1 MEEDSEKWALVFLAM
16 GVGGGI
22 GVFFQVSFSPI
33 YYKKTSLV
41 PRSSCFFLEGGGGF
55 SIDFLIY

>member
-16 GVGGGI
+16 AVGGGI

-33 YYKKTSLV
+33 RYKIKFRGV
-41 PRSSCFFLEGGGGF
+41 RRPSCLGGGVPVKI
-55 SIDFLIY
+55 ST